1 MASPPANGYADQES
15 QPTGT
20 SEPGVGQALSQIQHI
35 IKDSAGQRSSPSSR
49 PHSSGYSSPKEA
61 ASPLQNFSP
70 AEPARSSQHGYA
82 QSYSDRSTT
91 GVEDGMSEISIS
103 EATPD
108 AGNTK
113 PSQSGLKPRL
123 SERHSLQPPPSPFAM
138 DGEPLGSEEPKAN
151 GMQSH
156 QVEVS
161 TLRPAIG
168 RTRKYLLVTSACAL
182 SSLS

>member
-1 MASPPANGYADQES
+1 
-15 QPTGT
+15 
-20 SEPGVGQALSQIQHI
+20 
-35 IKDSAGQRSSPSSR
+35 
-49 PHSSGYSSPKEA
+49 
-61 ASPLQNFSP
+61 
-70 AEPARSSQHGYA
+70 
-82 QSYSDRSTT
+82 
-91 GVEDGMSEISIS
+91 MSEISIS